1 MILTIILCSIPFLM
15 LAGWFIEDRISKA
28 KRKRMEEAEKNKEE
42 IRHLEDAIEKGHRKV
57 ELLNIMM
64 WANIFA
70 LHSDCELPSLDIC
83 DEWIKDVFS
92 EPHYGDWFDP
102 CKIRYRT
109 FDREDWLYF
118 RPFKASDGCYYYF
131 GVRKTEIRSGD
142 AYLFCIEC
150 FLRPEDTKPLWP
162 YRQCR
167 VYPLYMIDT
176 TNDMYSLKKEFR
188 NYTFERWGRK
198 D

>member
-83 DEWIKDVFS
+83 DEWIDDEFS
-92 EPHYGDWFDP
+92 EPNGSDWWCDG
-102 CKIRYRT
+102 KALYRI
-109 FDREDWLYF
+109 FNREKWLYF

-131 GVRKTEIRSGD
+131 GVRKTEIRSGN

-176 TNDMYSLKKEFR
+176 TDDIYRLKRKFR
-188 NYTFERWGRK
+188 NYTFERWS
-198 D
+198 DED